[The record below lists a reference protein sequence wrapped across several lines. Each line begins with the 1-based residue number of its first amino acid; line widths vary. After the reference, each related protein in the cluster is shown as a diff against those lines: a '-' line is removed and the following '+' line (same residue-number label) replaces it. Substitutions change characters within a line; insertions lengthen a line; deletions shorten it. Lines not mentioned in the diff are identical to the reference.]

1 MERTPE
7 AVASGTI
14 NTVSRVS
21 RKFLDNTISDLCW
34 PAFAYIVVAAFVF
47 LTGVTQRDAT
57 ESIVLLVAMSLMTWL
72 LNTLCK
78 ENKTGLS
85 WAVLIAILSGVVVF
99 RYAALLVGVVA
110 VL

>member
-1 MERTPE
+1 MSTPGTAQSALQTVTRT
-7 AVASGTI
+7 GQ
-14 NTVSRVS
+14 R
-21 RKFLDNTISDLCW
+21 FLDQTLGDLCW
-34 PAFAYIVVAAFVF
+34 PAFSYLVIAAFVF
-47 LTGVTQRDAT
+47 LTGVMERGAV

-78 ENKTGLS
+78 QQKAGLS

>member
-1 MERTPE
+1 MDTVG
-7 AVASGTI
+7 AAAASPVQ
-14 NTVSRVS
+14 TVTKAGQR
-21 RKFLDNTISDLCW
+21 FLDQTLGDLCW
-34 PAFAYIVVAAFVF
+34 PALAYLVIAAFVF
-47 LTGVTQRDAT
+47 LTGVLERTSV

-78 ENKTGLS
+78 QRKTGLS

-110 VL
+110 VI